1 MTRAGETRRRG
12 RVSGPGLRGAEDSGS
27 WSRGDREETGYKCLA
42 PGGGGQSV
50 SCPQNSRYIQ
60 QHEAP
65 GECSG
70 IALSSAHSSLF
81 QSVILALSCVFA
93 CLLLTPS
100 EADPAPSPA
109 PAPQALESL
118 LLAKLLFLKGE
129 INTVIIQ
136 TV

>member
-1 MTRAGETRRRG
+1 MSRPGRR
-12 RVSGPGLRGAEDSGS
+12 
-27 WSRGDREETGYKCLA
+27 
-42 PGGGGQSV
+42 GQSV

-60 QHEAP
+60 HHEAP

-70 IALSSAHSSLF
+70 IALSSSHSSLF

-100 EADPAPSPA
+100 EAAPAPSPA

-129 INTVIIQ
+129 INTATIQ
-136 TV
+136 LFIDISTTDNNFSD